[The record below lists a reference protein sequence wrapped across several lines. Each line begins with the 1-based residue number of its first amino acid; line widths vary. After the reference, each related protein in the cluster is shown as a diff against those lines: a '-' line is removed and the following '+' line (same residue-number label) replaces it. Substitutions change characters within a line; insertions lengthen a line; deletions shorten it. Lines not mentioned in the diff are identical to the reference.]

1 MCVFSLGKKSHSGY
15 REPKFEISSLVRN
28 KDLVYSHT
36 TLNAPDLI
44 RNKDLLLS
52 GHGDGGGYAGKAGCL
67 GLLLPRC
74 HLRASLCSAR
84 TSGEADVGLLTG
96 GSP

>member
-1 MCVFSLGKKSHSGY
+1 MCVFSLGRKSHSGY
-15 REPKFEISSLVRN
+15 REPKFETSSLVR
-28 KDLVYSHT
+28 Y
-36 TLNAPDLI
+36 
-44 RNKDLLLS
+44 KDLLLR
-52 GHGDGGGYAGKAGCL
+52 GHGDGGGYAGKVGCL
-67 GLLLPRC
+67 GLSFPRC